1 MGVNYF
7 TDEQVE
13 ELRKNP
19 NVKNVSNKAITYE
32 ESFKELFLNDY
43 QNGISPSLIF
53 TKYGFNPK
61 VLGKKRIDNFV
72 QNMKRQNNRPE
83 GFEDTRKG
91 NSGRPIERELTDKEI
106 IEKLKHKNKILQQ
119 ENDFLKRIRYINK
132 KQILKESKTKHQEK
146 NINL

>member
-19 NVKNVSNKAITYE
+19 NVKKVSNKAITYE

-43 QNGISPSLIF
+43 QNGITPSLIF
-53 TKYGFNPK
+53 AKYGFNPK
-61 VLGKKRIDNFV
+61 VLGRKRIDNFV

-119 ENDFLKRIRYINK
+119 ENDFLKRIRSINK
-132 KQILKESKTKHQEK
+132 KQILKASKTKHQEK
-146 NINL
+146 NTNL